1 MALTYATRRA
11 RSVSSRSGASV
22 GELLGLRS
30 AASGG
35 CAYLEPAREA
45 QPVTYGELGR
55 IAARWAERLEDVD
68 LARGETVGVCMSDPL
83 AQAVVFLAVLAAER
97 TVAPL
102 DPSGTDAELAAA
114 CVRVTPRL
122 VVADRPAPPGAPVWW
137 VTKPSRAWLV
147 EGPTRAARPARR
159 PTRPARRPTQPTQ
172 PTHPTHPTQP
182 THPTHPTEPTHP
194 TQPTRPTR
202 PTRPEPAAGRP
213 AGAGGVVLSTSGT
226 TGQAKVIRLEEPQ
239 LLHAASSIAQHFELS
254 PDDRGFNA
262 LPLAHINAQVVGLL
276 ATLVSGAT
284 IVLDDRFH
292 RRGFWATMARR
303 RITWVNAVPAILARL
318 AMLEEGEVVPD
329 GIRFARSASAPL
341 AVPVLERFERATGIP
356 VVETYGMTEAASQI
370 TANPLHGP
378 RKPGSVGLPVGTEV
392 RVVPGGGDTGDAAA
406 APGEVGR
413 VQGSHRD
420 DLRAVPDTVAAPGEV
435 GRVLVRGP
443 SVIRAYVSPGYEDR
457 IDADGWLDTGDLG
470 YRDGAGFLFL
480 VGRAD
485 DVINRGG
492 EKVYPLE
499 VESVVLGDPQV
510 TSVAVAG
517 RDDEALGRVPV
528 AYLVVDGV
536 GGPDDERL
544 AAAVAARVHRRCT
557 RLLSR
562 PKRPVAYHVVD
573 RLPQGAT
580 GKVRRGALA
589 GATPLFSL
597 LVS

>member
-1 MALTYATRRA
+1 
-11 RSVSSRSGASV
+11 
-22 GELLGLRS
+22 
-30 AASGG
+30 
-35 CAYLEPAREA
+35 
-45 QPVTYGELGR
+45 
-55 IAARWAERLEDVD
+55 
-68 LARGETVGVCMSDPL
+68 
-83 AQAVVFLAVLAAER
+83 
-97 TVAPL
+97 
-102 DPSGTDAELAAA
+102 
-114 CVRVTPRL
+114 
-122 VVADRPAPPGAPVWW
+122 
-137 VTKPSRAWLV
+137 
-147 EGPTRAARPARR
+147 
-159 PTRPARRPTQPTQ
+159 
-172 PTHPTHPTQP
+172 
-182 THPTHPTEPTHP
+182 
-194 TQPTRPTR
+194 
-202 PTRPEPAAGRP
+202 
-213 AGAGGVVLSTSGT
+213 
-226 TGQAKVIRLEEPQ
+226 
-239 LLHAASSIAQHFELS
+239 
-254 PDDRGFNA
+254 